1 MASAGIDGGV
11 QSNEQLQ
18 KVTVPGD
25 GDCLLHSVNVALL
38 APVIH
43 DESEYTRW
51 FQKLY
56 PRSSDASRLR
66 CILRDYLQSGC
77 MRENSRESKLRLAHP
92 TNKFLVFMMNS
103 LRTRLVDHMN
113 VLRDDPHFR
122 ASARFD
128 AGADPTGSFDPLR
141 KAGAYLPQFAVIG
154 MSSLL
159 GIVIHLS
166 TRRIM
171 GT

>member
-1 MASAGIDGGV
+1 MS
-11 QSNEQLQ
+11 SEQLQ

-25 GDCLLHSVNVALL
+25 GDCLLHSVTVALL

-43 DESEYTRW
+43 DDSEYTRW

-56 PRSSDASRLR
+56 PRSSLSEATRLR
-66 CILRDYLQSGC
+66 CTLRDYLQSGC
-77 MRENSRESKLRLAHP
+77 LRENLRESESKLSLEHP
-92 TNKFLVFMMNS
+92 SNTFLVFMMNS
-103 LRTRLVDHMN
+103 LRTRLVELMK
-113 VLRDDPHFR
+113 VLCDDPQYS

-128 AGADPTGSFDPLR
+128 AGADATGSFDPLM
-141 KAGAYLPQFAVIG
+141 KAGAYLPQFAVVA

-159 GIVIHLS
+159 GVVIHLS
-166 TRRIM
+166 TRRVN